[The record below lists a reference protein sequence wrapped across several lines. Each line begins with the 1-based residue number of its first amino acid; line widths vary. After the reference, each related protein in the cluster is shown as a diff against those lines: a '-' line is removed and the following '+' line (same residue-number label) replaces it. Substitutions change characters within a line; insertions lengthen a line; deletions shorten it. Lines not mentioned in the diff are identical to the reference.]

1 VNAVSKTRQVVMQVL
16 TRTGEE
22 WSHVEF
28 TLDDS
33 FAERLRQLRTLVPP
47 LNSLNRSRD
56 LVIDKVRV
64 RLPSAVWRCD
74 GAGETATEVDGSSI
88 VIATEGLF
96 NCGGKKRGSRERLVT
111 YTFPIARLIE
121 LHAERADGEVFFLRN
136 GIFTN
141 DEPANSSAGRWAA
154 SLHPSDPPS
163 THEAVTDFDTLPG
176 SPVPL
181 RHPNPI
187 DTAPK
192 ERVLN

>member
-1 VNAVSKTRQVVMQVL
+1 MSKTRQVVMQVL
-16 TRTGEE
+16 TRAGEE
-22 WSHVEF
+22 WNHVEF

-47 LNSLNRSRD
+47 LNNLNRGRD

-74 GAGETATEVDGSSI
+74 GAGEAATEVDGSSI
-88 VIATEGLF
+88 VIAAEGFF
-96 NCGGKKRGSRERLVT
+96 NCGGKKRGSREKLVT

-154 SLHPSDPPS
+154 SLHLGDAPHA
-163 THEAVTDFDTLPG
+163 HEAVTDFDTMPG
-176 SPVPL
+176 SPVSL
-181 RHPNPI
+181 RHPDPI
-187 DTAPK
+187 DSAPAQ
-192 ERVLN
+192 RVLN